1 MTWETVIGLETHVEL
16 ATRTKIFCSCTTQ
29 FGGAPNT
36 HCCPVCTGM
45 PGTLPVVNKKVVE
58 FAAKTALALNCTVN
72 RRHRFDRKN
81 YFYPDLPK
89 AYQVS
94 QLYVPIG
101 VNGHVPITTAAGEKD
116 IRIHELHME
125 EDAGKLVH
133 DPWIDQTR
141 CDYNRCGVPLVEI
154 VTEPDFR
161 TAEEVVA
168 YLEKLRSTLEYMGVS
183 DCKMQEGSLRCD
195 VNLSVRPAG
204 SEQLGT
210 RTEMKNLNSF
220 KAITR
225 AIAYETRRQ
234 IECIEEGK
242 RVIQETRRWDDNKD
256 ATFSMR
262 SKESAQDYRYFPE
275 PDIPPLELTEEF
287 LQGLRAQQPE
297 MAPERQARYQR
308 DYGLSEQ
315 DAKLITAQKAL
326 VDFFE
331 AAVAC
336 GAPAKEVCHWMLGEM
351 MRRLKEEAIEPKQMK
366 LTPDNLARLIA
377 LVDAG
382 RLNRNTAA
390 KVFRAVFPDNGDVER
405 YVQDHG
411 LEQVNDT
418 ALVEQTVARV
428 LKDNPAAVA
437 DYQGGNQKVAG
448 FLVGQAMRQL
458 KGKADPAGVKQA
470 VEKALCQ
477 VHEGNI

>member
-1 MTWETVIGLETHVEL
+1 
-16 ATRTKIFCSCTTQ
+16 
-29 FGGAPNT
+29 
-36 HCCPVCTGM
+36 
-45 PGTLPVVNKKVVE
+45 
-58 FAAKTALALNCTVN
+58 
-72 RRHRFDRKN
+72 
-81 YFYPDLPK
+81 
-89 AYQVS
+89 
-94 QLYVPIG
+94 
-101 VNGHVPITTAAGEKD
+101 
-116 IRIHELHME
+116 
-125 EDAGKLVH
+125 
-133 DPWIDQTR
+133 
-141 CDYNRCGVPLVEI
+141 
-154 VTEPDFR
+154 
-161 TAEEVVA
+161 
-168 YLEKLRSTLEYMGVS
+168 
-183 DCKMQEGSLRCD
+183 
-195 VNLSVRPAG
+195 
-204 SEQLGT
+204 
-210 RTEMKNLNSF
+210 MKNLNSF

-275 PDIPPLELTEEF
+275 PDIPPLELSEEF
-287 LQGLRAQQPE
+287 LQTLRAQQPE

-308 DYGLSEQ
+308 DYGLTEQ
-315 DAKLITAQKAL
+315 DARLITGQKAL